1 MSVDFQKVNAA
12 TKFQDQNAW
21 NQVSYS
27 HTNGRF
33 RRSSVT
39 PLAFKYFGWSLVK
52 YIKGHCLLIK
62 KGM

>member
-21 NQVSYS
+21 NQVSYG

-39 PLAFKYFGWSLVK
+39 PPAFKYFGWSLVK
-52 YIKGHCLLIK
+52 YIKGH
-62 KGM
+62 